1 MCSQHRTGMHR
12 RQESVVVV
20 CLDSGACLPAWV
32 QILPLHLTVLV
43 WARAQ
48 RGMLTARLQACGE
61 DEV

>member
-12 RQESVVVV
+12 RQERVVVV
-20 CLDSGACLPAWV
+20 CLDSGACLPGFKSCLY
-32 QILPLHLTVLV
+32 ISLTVLV

-48 RGMLTARLQACGE
+48 MGVFTARLQACGE